1 MTNSEHS
8 EILRRIE
15 ALPSG
20 GISYKTIN
28 GKKYPYYQW
37 MENGKQRGRRVKDDE
52 LEDLAAGINER
63 KRLQKLLKDGNASPV
78 NSADS
83 FMAIRTGEALKRFFA
98 PVISFKKRDIYSS
111 LRNYVFGE
119 TTDRVFVL
127 YGLRRTGKT
136 TMIRQVISEMTDEM
150 LEQTAFIQINATNT
164 LAVINNEL
172 KELEAKGFRYIFLD
186 EVTLME
192 DFIEGAALFSDVY
205 ASSGMKIVLS
215 GTDSLGFIFS
225 EDEQLYDR
233 CIMLHTTFIPYREFE
248 RVLGIKGVDEYIR
261 YGGTMSMGGVQYN
274 SSPTFASKESTD
286 EYVDSAIA
294 KNIQHS
300 LRYYRYGG
308 HFGSLFELYDRNEL
322 TSAINRVVED
332 INHRFTIE
340 VLTRQ
345 FKSHD
350 LRVSANN
357 LRSTNDVL
365 DRIDTE
371 AVTERL
377 REILEIKNRDEQTAG
392 ISEAHRAQIK
402 EYLDLLDLTVDI
414 DLLHLPDIGQREK
427 HTVITQPGMRY
438 SQANALI
445 YQLML
450 DDVFGSLSLAER
462 NAVTDR
468 ILSEVKGRML
478 EDIVL
483 LETKKAR
490 KSCQVFKFQFAV
502 GEFDMVVFD
511 PKAAACELYEIKHS
525 SKIDSNQYRHLAD
538 EDKLKETEFRFGTIV
553 GRYVLYRGDNTLVEG
568 ITYKNVEEYLDNLLE

>member
-1 MTNSEHS
+1 MTNSERR

-37 MENGKQRGRRVKDDE
+37 TENGKQRGRRVKDDE

-98 PVISFKKRDIYSS
+98 PVISFMKRDIYSS

-215 GTDSLGFIFS
+215 GTDSLGFVFS

-308 HFGSLFELYDRNEL
+308 HFGSLIELYDRNEL

-357 LRSTNDVL
+357 LRSTNDIL

-377 REILEIKNRDEQTAG
+377 REILEIKNRDEQTVG

-427 HTVITQPGMRY
+427 RTVITQPGMRY

-445 YQLML
+445 GQLIL
-450 DDVFGSLSLAER
+450 DDVFGRLSLSEKK
-462 NAVTDR
+462 AVTDR

-483 LETKKAR
+483 LETKKTR
-490 KSCQVFKFQFAV
+490 KSCQVFKLQFAV

-511 PKAAACELYEIKHS
+511 PKAATCELYEIKHS
-525 SKIDSNQYRHLAD
+525 SKIDSNQYRHLAG

-553 GRYVLYRGDNTLVEG
+553 GRYVLYRGNNTLVEG